1 MEELKPGGAQILV
14 TESNK
19 KEYLDLLAQY
29 RLATSVKQ
37 EIEAFVKGTIK
48 KDFTPRH
55 KVFFS
60 VYSWSISPL
69 HSLRGI
75 FNSCLCTYFVPGSL
89 LFLGRE
95 EGGNLGK
102 RLIMQFPE
110 ANRRKKNL
118 N

>member
-1 MEELKPGGAQILV
+1 MEELKPGGAQIPV

-60 VYSWSISPL
+60 VYSWYISPL
-69 HSLRGI
+69 HSLR
-75 FNSCLCTYFVPGSL
+75 LCTYFVPGSL

-95 EGGNLGK
+95 EGGNLGT

-110 ANRRKKNL
+110 ANRRKKNI